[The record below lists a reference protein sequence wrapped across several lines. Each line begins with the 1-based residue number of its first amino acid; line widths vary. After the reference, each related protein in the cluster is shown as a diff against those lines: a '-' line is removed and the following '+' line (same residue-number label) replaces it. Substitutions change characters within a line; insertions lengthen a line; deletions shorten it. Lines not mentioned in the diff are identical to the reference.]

1 MYTLLDCVHNPS
13 IILPFYSYMCCMFV
27 GVFVRVQMIL
37 MKKGK
42 EHSPGFEAQ
51 PVVVEG
57 NLDVPQQSLPQV
69 KT

>member
-1 MYTLLDCVHNPS
+1 
-13 IILPFYSYMCCMFV
+13 MFV